1 MSIRFRRFFRLKCLT
16 ELLQEIFS
24 HQTCPEQSR
33 GDAKNA
39 KKKYFPLSPN
49 LACSAPLRESSLFRF
64 CRFNREFQICL
75 ASSLLFPLTA
85 LFVLAC
91 PPAHAAAPSTK
102 VLMTTGSLSEREGVL
117 YVAQDYGFFRKYGL
131 DLTLVQVRNG
141 PVGMSALASG
151 ESLLHWGSV
160 SAANLGA
167 ISEGADLVFVA
178 GFINKLTGTFVANP
192 KIKDPAELKGKALG
206 VNSLSGGAWIFT
218 MLTLDHWGLVPERDK
233 IQFRALGDNSVISQA
248 LLAGNVDAA
257 YLGYTFGKLVQ
268 SKGFR
273 MLADLEKLPIPYQG
287 SGIISRRSAIAS
299 SPVIVE
305 NVLRALLD
313 GVGFIRN
320 PENKSQVIKSL
331 ARGLRLK
338 RVEDAEEGYQSITG
352 IYEKKIYPSV
362 DGIRNVIRLL
372 GTNNEKI
379 RRLKAEELVD
389 DSLVKKLEKEGR
401 F

>member
-1 MSIRFRRFFRLKCLT
+1 MNINLISFLFT
-16 ELLQEIFS
+16 LLAF
-24 HQTCPEQSR
+24 
-33 GDAKNA
+33 
-39 KKKYFPLSPN
+39 
-49 LACSAPLRESSLFRF
+49 LF
-64 CRFNREFQICL
+64 L
-75 ASSLLFPLTA
+75 PYT
-85 LFVLAC
+85 
-91 PPAHAAAPSTK
+91 PANAAATLTK
-102 VLMTTGSLSEREGVL
+102 VLMTTGSFSEREGVL

-167 ISEGADLVFVA
+167 IAEGADLVFVA

-192 KIKDPAELKGKALG
+192 KIKNPAELKGKALG

-233 IQFRALGDNSVISQA
+233 IQFRALGDNSVVSQA

-372 GTNNEKI
+372 GTNNEKV